1 MKSFEIIKAVRDY
14 GPRDRVQRLVLLV
27 LATYV
32 NDAGL
37 CWPKVKTIAENCCL
51 SKRATLY
58 RLAELE
64 RDGRIIVNRKA
75 ADDHKGNTYQIV
87 LEKLATLRS
96 KKESAAVYV
105 LPRAGKEKAYEV
117 TREQIDHW
125 GGLFPGVDV
134 EAELRHMIAW
144 LESNPRRRKVK
155 AERFITNWLGRAQD
169 KRRNGTGTSTSV
181 PVLPLGKGDALQNV
195 PAENRQWRA
204 ELAAERAASATEKT
218 RDT

>member
-1 MKSFEIIKAVRDY
+1 VLAFVQPESLCPSLTHELPQDSDSEMKSFEIIKAVRDY

-32 NDAGL
+32 NDTGL

-51 SKRATLY
+51 SKRTTLY

-75 ADDHKGNTYQIV
+75 AGDHKGNTYQIV
-87 LEKLATLRS
+87 LEKLATLLP
-96 KKESAAVYV
+96 KKKSAAVYV

-117 TREQIDHW
+117 TREQIDDW
-125 GGLFPGVDV
+125 SGLFPGVDV

-155 AERFITNWLGRAQD
+155 VERFITNWLGRAQN
-169 KRRNGTGTSTSV
+169 KPRN
-181 PVLPLGKGDALQNV
+181 
-195 PAENRQWRA
+195 
-204 ELAAERAASATEKT
+204 
-218 RDT
+218 